1 VAPACRHA
9 INTPS
14 TAWFH
19 PSYLPAQVDAWV
31 DFASHDV
38 ELPATLW
45 VYPILGW
52 ADFNAKV
59 HDKVREPRCIEAAA
73 LPATA

>member
-1 VAPACRHA
+1 M
-9 INTPS
+9 PS
-14 TAWFH
+14 F
-19 PSYLPAQVDAWV
+19 PPQVDAWV

-59 HDKVREPRCIEAAA
+59 HDKVRAGGRCPHAGACDV
-73 LPATA
+73 